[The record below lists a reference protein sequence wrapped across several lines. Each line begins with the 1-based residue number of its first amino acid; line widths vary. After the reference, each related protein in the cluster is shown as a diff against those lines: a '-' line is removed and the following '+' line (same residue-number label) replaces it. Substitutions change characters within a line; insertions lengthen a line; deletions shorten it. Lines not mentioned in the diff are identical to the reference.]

1 MKYRYN
7 VVNNKTN
14 EEKVIEGDDVNKVL
28 QEVALEI
35 IKIKKI
41 AFYTQD
47 GKKVERG
54 FTENELKKLILDTKK
69 ELAIKTTNDLQD
81 KIKEKKLILSSA
93 INKKISVWEILL
105 EKYNVPYDI
114 PLPEKI
120 PLPEEPQFLKI
131 DDMPNINSQ
140 QYSIRKTIKYFFFK
154 KKYLHQVELMKNKY
168 ENDLSLWKRKKDEIE
183 LYNKMIKDRY
193 EEKLKII
200 NDQNAVNLSKWE
212 TDYENYLKTQNE
224 NKRLISEMREKFS
237 AYSKDSIEYYFK
249 NLLEFSLE
257 KNNFYEKE
265 ILLEYSEQNKIL
277 IVNFRLPSKED
288 IPEVKEISYVS
299 TKDIFEEK
307 KLKKNDFENL
317 YESIIYQITL
327 RSIYEIFFHDELNY
341 IEAVSFNGFICTTDE
356 TNGNLIFPII
366 LSIFVNRDN
375 FLSINFEKIEVK
387 SCFKALKGISTPSL
401 LNITPILPIINLNL
415 NDKRFINSRAEL
427 DNLNDTNLALMDW
440 EDFEHLIRELFEK
453 EFKSSGGEVKI
464 TRASRDGGVD
474 AIAFDPDPIRGG
486 KIIIQA
492 KRYINT
498 VGVSA
503 VRDLY
508 GTVLN
513 EGATKGILVT
523 TADYGTDAYEF
534 AKGKPITLLNGSN
547 LLYLLGK
554 HGYSARID
562 LMEAKRISSQ
572 NKNNPTHK

>member
-1 MKYRYN
+1 MKYSFN

-28 QEVALEI
+28 QEVASEI
-35 IKIKKI
+35 VNIKKNI
-41 AFYTQD
+41 SYRYNGIRFESEVS
-47 GKKVERG
+47 K
-54 FTENELKKLILDTKK
+54 NELKKLILDTKK

-114 PLPEKI
+114 PFPEKI
-120 PLPEEPQFLKI
+120 PLPEEPEFLKI
-131 DDMPNINSQ
+131 DEMPNINSQ

>member
-47 GKKVERG
+47 GKKVERV